1 MYVSMHIKGMIQD
14 KKTSESLA
22 FQEYQDVQ
30 DMACQGKQGERG
42 HLKCTHTPT
51 RHITVMGS
59 HNNHTLLWY
68 SLHIQAIVSVLH
80 GLMVLVWFD
89 TVHKVCLG

>member
-14 KKTSESLA
+14 RKTSESLA

-42 HLKCTHTPT
+42 ALKMHTHPNKTY
-51 RHITVMGS
+51 HS
-59 HNNHTLLWY
+59 Y
-68 SLHIQAIVSVLH
+68 
-80 GLMVLVWFD
+80 GL
-89 TVHKVCLG
+89 